1 MGSEMCIRD
10 RLRTVHQPGHA
21 RRRCYCIEAVVS
33 LYWTTEVSKMSRDSV
48 SGDVSFHRPAV
59 ELLVVTMH
67 IRAQLR
73 DTKSGFHRS
82 ILRVIGGNFTAIF
95 FNASAHNVGVQPNL
109 SIYDIFRDFAE
120 TSDRSVYFFFLLH
133 LT

>member
-1 MGSEMCIRD
+1 
-10 RLRTVHQPGHA
+10 
-21 RRRCYCIEAVVS
+21 
-33 LYWTTEVSKMSRDSV
+33 MSRDSV

-95 FNASAHNVGVQPNL
+95 STRVPTTSGCSRIYPFMTFFVILPKLQIALSVFFFFCTSLDVVGV
-109 SIYDIFRDFAE
+109 DK
-120 TSDRSVYFFFLLH
+120 
-133 LT
+133 